1 MIGLLIA
8 GITLGL
14 SSGLS
19 PGPLLVLVISQTM
32 KYSYKEGV
40 KVALSPIIT
49 DIPII
54 LISIFLLSLFSGYNS
69 ILGIVSI
76 FGGLY
81 LTYLAYESIKTKGLT
96 ENIDLE
102 EARSFAKGVMVNFLN
117 PQPYLFWITVGG
129 PIIITAYNQNIFSP
143 LWFILGFYVCLIGSK
158 IVMAVVTGKSRSFL
172 TGKLYINIMRFMGLL
187 LLILAFY
194 LTLNGLKLLIPWNI
208 MT

>member
-1 MIGLLIA
+1 
-8 GITLGL
+8 
-14 SSGLS
+14 
-19 PGPLLVLVISQTM
+19 
-32 KYSYKEGV
+32 
-40 KVALSPIIT
+40 
-49 DIPII
+49 
-54 LISIFLLSLFSGYNS
+54 
-69 ILGIVSI
+69 
-76 FGGLY
+76 
-81 LTYLAYESIKTKGLT
+81 
-96 ENIDLE
+96 
-102 EARSFAKGVMVNFLN
+102 MVNFLN

-129 PIIITAYNQNIFSP
+129 SIIITAYNQNIFSP

>member
-32 KYSYKEGV
+32 KHGYKEGI

-54 LISIFLLSLFSGYNS
+54 LISIFLLSIFSGYSS
-69 ILGIVSI
+69 ILGILSI

-81 LTYLAYESIKTKGLT
+81 LTYLAYESIKTKRLT
-96 ENIDLE
+96 ENLDLK
-102 EARSFAKGVMVNFLN
+102 EAKSFTKGVMVNFLN

-129 PIIITAYNQNIFSP
+129 SIIITAYTQNIFSP
-143 LWFILGFYVCLIGSK
+143 LWFILGFYVCLVGSK

-172 TGKLYINIMRFMGLL
+172 TGKLYIHVMKFMGLL

-194 LTLNGLKLLIPWNI
+194 LTLNGLKLLIPGNI
-208 MT
+208 